1 MIKIH
6 CVSFSKNSVNFSEL
20 EKISINDV
28 AQLEECWPDVLS
40 LLVAVTK
47 YPRKPLSEGSVDS
60 AHSSKV
66 QSIMVRTSWQQA
78 LEASGPTAS
87 EILRL
92 RSVDAGTHFTVF
104 L

>member
-1 MIKIH
+1 M
-6 CVSFSKNSVNFSEL
+6 
-20 EKISINDV
+20 
-28 AQLEECWPDVLS
+28 
-40 LLVAVTK
+40 TK
-47 YPRKPLSEGSVDS
+47 YPRKLLSEGSVDS

-66 QSIMVRTSWQQA
+66 QSITVRMLCQQA